1 MSTTLYRKY
10 RPQNF
15 KEVVDQNHV
24 KITLQHEIETGKLA
38 HAFLFSGPRGIGKT
52 TIARILA
59 KSLNCR
65 QRQAKESEPC
75 GQCSSCLEIAESRSL
90 DLVEVDAASN
100 RGINE
105 IRELREQT
113 KYSPAKEKYKVFIID
128 EAHMLTTE
136 AFNALLKTLEEPP
149 AHAIFVLATT
159 EIHKIPD
166 TIISRC
172 QRFDF
177 RKVPFEAIVKHLA
190 HISDRENVKVDK
202 EVLENVARLSEG
214 YLRDAISLLGQIL
227 ALGEK
232 NIDKETASLVLPR
245 SDWQEVLKFISLLID
260 KDGRQAVE
268 LVNKLFEEG
277 IDLEH
282 FTAITIE
289 SLRKVLYAKITGD
302 WQAVS
307 WEFGAEWL
315 KPLAKQAEK
324 ISAGELV
331 KMIEILMIAFL
342 DVKKAQIIQ
351 LPLEMAIVKIIE
363 DGEGSDDDQGQN
375 TPLGGG
381 EARSEEGRARKEEG
395 KNKKEE
401 VISKEESVAEASLSA
416 EVTAKA
422 EASEASEEK
431 TILNPQSSIHNHSV
445 KISFEDIKKKWPEVA
460 EALKEHNH
468 SLSTFLKVG
477 NLSGLEGNRI
487 MLSFDY
493 KFHIE
498 RIKEKKNFAIISEVL
513 KKVYNCDLLIDGQL
527 AEQSQRT
534 AEESQS
540 SVKSVLDVFGGEVVN

>member
-1 MSTTLYRKY
+1 MDGLIFNPLFVKIQTLMSTTLYRKY
-10 RPQNF
+10 RPQTF

-24 KITLQHEIETGKLA
+24 KVTLQNEIETGKLA

-52 TIARILA
+52 TIARVLA
-59 KSLNCR
+59 KSLNCQNR
-65 QRQAKESEPC
+65 KDKESEPC
-75 GQCSSCLEIAESRSL
+75 CECASCLEITGSRSL
-90 DLVEVDAASN
+90 DLVEIDAASN

-177 RKVPFEAIVKHLA
+177 KKVPFEAIVKHLGY
-190 HISDRENVKVDK
+190 ISDQENIKVDK

-260 KDGRQAVE
+260 KDGRQSVE

-282 FTAITIE
+282 FTSITIE
-289 SLRKVLYAKITGD
+289 SLRKILYAKTTGD

-307 WEFGAEWL
+307 WEFGEDWL
-315 KPLAKQAEK
+315 KPLVKQSEK

-342 DVKKAQIIQ
+342 DIKKAQIIQ
-351 LPLEMAIVKIIE
+351 LPLEMAIVKIVE
-363 DGEGSDDDQGQN
+363 DGEGGSDDD
-375 TPLGGG
+375 
-381 EARSEEGRARKEEG
+381 EGRSGPIAGSKMENEDQKSKIKEQNSTL
-395 KNKKEE
+395 NKQHSTYDSQPSTNN
-401 VISKEESVAEASLSA
+401 IQPSNNTSV
-416 EVTAKA
+416 
-422 EASEASEEK
+422 
-431 TILNPQSSIHNHSV
+431 N
-445 KISFEDIKKKWPEVA
+445 ISFKDIKKKWPEVA

-477 NLSGLEGNRI
+477 SLCSLEGNCV
-487 MLSFDY
+487 MVSFDY

-498 RIKEKKNFAIISEVL
+498 RIKEKKNFAVICEVL
-513 KKVYNCDLLIDGQL
+513 KKVYNCDLLIDGRV
-527 AEQSQRT
+527 AEQPQPAVEKSQN
-534 AEESQS
+534 